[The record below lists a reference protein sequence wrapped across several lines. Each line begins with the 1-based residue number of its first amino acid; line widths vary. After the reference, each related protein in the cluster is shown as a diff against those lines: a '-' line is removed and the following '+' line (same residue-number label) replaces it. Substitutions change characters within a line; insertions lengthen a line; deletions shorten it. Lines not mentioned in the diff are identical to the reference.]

1 MIKNLNNNEEEE
13 KINITKIKGVPENF
27 IEKCAN
33 LKSTE
38 TTELSVMEMQLS
50 LFA

>member
-1 MIKNLNNNEEEE
+1 MLQNLNKEEED
-13 KINITKIKGVPENF
+13 KINITKVKGVPEQF
-27 IEKCAN
+27 IEKCSN